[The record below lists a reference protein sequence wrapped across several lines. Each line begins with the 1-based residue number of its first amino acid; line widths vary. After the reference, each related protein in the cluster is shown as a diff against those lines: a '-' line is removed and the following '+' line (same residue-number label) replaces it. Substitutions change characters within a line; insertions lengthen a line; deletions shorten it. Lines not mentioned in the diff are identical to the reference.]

1 MKDNNNN
8 NNNKSGRAVKND
20 KDLGEKKIDAG
31 KGKNRRGNDKM
42 LKIIT
47 IITAASIKM
56 IIMVEKP
63 SGRGEKMAKL
73 KRRLET
79 KKGR

>member
-1 MKDNNNN
+1 MKDNN

-56 IIMVEKP
+56 IIMAESQVE
-63 SGRGEKMAKL
+63 GG
-73 KRRLET
+73 KRWQN
-79 KKGR
+79 